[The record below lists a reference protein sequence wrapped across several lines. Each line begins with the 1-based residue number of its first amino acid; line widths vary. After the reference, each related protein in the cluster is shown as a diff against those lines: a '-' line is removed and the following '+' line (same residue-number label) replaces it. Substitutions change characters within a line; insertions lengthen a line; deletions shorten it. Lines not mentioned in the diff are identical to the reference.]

1 MEIEAPPGFNQ
12 IGLLKTDVA
21 IEYGRPNDPVNLRHK
36 DLSFRATGN
45 AVEHA
50 SFFLDQQLD
59 LDYRYAVQYHFD
71 PLSGWDGER
80 LDYDLPAA
88 STLDRTLLVNPYK
101 DFGFLQVQIVPGE
114 LDPGMIDSTDV
125 LLHYEDAGRWS
136 RDKVITVKPGTPAQ
150 VWKLRLSDPQRRE
163 FTYRFLHRLTDGT
176 TRQTDPVATTTASV
190 AVNDPFEYPLIV
202 EFFPNYDA
210 TGVSIL
216 FVEVLY
222 EDPPNQLSRTE
233 QLRFTGPTPQSQR
246 VRFARADRT
255 VDRYSFQITILGVDN
270 SVRRLPR
277 TVSDSS
283 IVFLGEH
290 M

>member
-1 MEIEAPPGFNQ
+1 M
-12 IGLLKTDVA
+12 
-21 IEYGRPNDPVNLRHK
+21 
-36 DLSFRATGN
+36 
-45 AVEHA
+45 
-50 SFFLDQQLD
+50 
-59 LDYRYAVQYHFD
+59 
-71 PLSGWDGER
+71 
-80 LDYDLPAA
+80 
-88 STLDRTLLVNPYK
+88 
-101 DFGFLQVQIVPGE
+101 
-114 LDPGMIDSTDV
+114 
-125 LLHYEDAGRWS
+125 
-136 RDKVITVKPGTPAQ
+136 
-150 VWKLRLSDPQRRE
+150 
-163 FTYRFLHRLTDGT
+163 
-176 TRQTDPVATTTASV
+176 

-233 QLRFTGPTPQSQR
+233 QLRFTGPTPQPQR